1 MFAVAVCDWPRG
13 KNSTHGHE
21 LLQTVGLYWK
31 PSSLLANDIASIQ
44 YLHAVGVY
52 AWLPYAKIR
61 ETGTILQKGQ
71 CTVLYNRHQCCC
83 FFLFMHCWG
92 VMDETGGPSGS
103 NIYESNDYLVT
114 HCDQGICVVYIIPFF
129 LTIRHKTKE
138 IIYTCNQSFIL

>member
-83 FFLFMHCWG
+83 FFYSCTVEELWTRQEDLQGLISMR
-92 VMDETGGPSGS
+92 V
-103 NIYESNDYLVT
+103 NDYLVT
-114 HCDQGICVVYIIPFF
+114 HCDRGICVVYIIPFF

-138 IIYTCNQSFIL
+138 IIYACNQSFIL